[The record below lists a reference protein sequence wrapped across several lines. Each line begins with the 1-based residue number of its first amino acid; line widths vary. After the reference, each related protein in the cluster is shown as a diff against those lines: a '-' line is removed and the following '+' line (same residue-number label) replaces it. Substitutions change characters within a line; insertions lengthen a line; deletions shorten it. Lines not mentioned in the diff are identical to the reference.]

1 MSECSVCHGNNHVT
15 YEDGSYMTC
24 TACTGGEDLMEREEI
39 LIEARALITGDRAA
53 QYGNAADNF
62 NRISQG
68 WSALLGVEIS
78 AHQVALCMMWLKM
91 SRIAHKPG
99 RDSFVDIAGYAALGW
114 ECADA

>member
-1 MSECSVCHGNNHVT
+1 
-15 YEDGSYMTC
+15 
-24 TACTGGEDLMEREEI
+24 MEREQV

-62 NRISQG
+62 NRIAQG

-91 SRIAHKPG
+91 SRIAHQPG
-99 RDSFVDIAGYAALGW
+99 QASL
-114 ECADA
+114 